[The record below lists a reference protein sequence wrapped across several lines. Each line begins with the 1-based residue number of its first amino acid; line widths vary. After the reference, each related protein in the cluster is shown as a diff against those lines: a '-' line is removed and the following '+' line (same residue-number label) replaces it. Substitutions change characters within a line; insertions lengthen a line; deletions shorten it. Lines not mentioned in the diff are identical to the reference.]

1 MNGIS
6 TLTQKGQVAI
16 PKSIR
21 DYFHLKPHDKVHFEV
36 QDEKIV
42 ATPAPTIHEMFGF
55 FKTSKV
61 ITKKEMKKAIREAVL
76 EKFERKNKLISR
88 KK

>member
-1 MNGIS
+1 MNGVS

-42 ATPAPTIHEMFGF
+42 ATPAPTIAEMFGL
-55 FKTSKV
+55 FKTSRV

-76 EKFERKNKLISR
+76 EKFKRKDKLIAN

>member
-42 ATPAPTIHEMFGF
+42 ATPAPTIDEMFGM
-55 FKTSKV
+55 FKTSKP
-61 ITKKEMKKAIREAVL
+61 ITKKEMKKAIRDATL
-76 EKFERKNKLISR
+76 EKFRRKDKLISN

>member
-21 DYFHLKPHDKVHFEV
+21 DYFHLKPRDKVHFEV

-42 ATPAPTIHEMFGF
+42 ATPAPTIDEMFGL
-55 FKTSKV
+55 FKASKI
-61 ITKKEMKKAIREAVL
+61 ITKREMKKAIRDAVL
-76 EKFERKNKLISR
+76 EKFRRKDKLISN